1 MKNVDLTKKNMV
13 AQNNERLTK
22 ILNSGNLKLKM
33 AEGNLQVVVTIW
45 KPDLRVSTTRGSY
58 NHGSY
63 NHKFL
68 QPGVL

>member
-33 AEGNLQVVVTIW
+33 AEGNLQVVVTI
-45 KPDLRVSTTRGSY
+45 
-58 NHGSY
+58 
-63 NHKFL
+63 
-68 QPGVL
+68 